1 MPATDSMAAGPDG
14 QSLLAAM
21 DLDDS
26 FAPVRTLA
34 EGEGGTTELVVRREP
49 RPGEPVLLVRKRMP
63 APLANEPAWRALQ
76 VAELA
81 GACDAAGADGAAGA
95 APGEAKAVPA
105 AKAAGVSRLPHVRE
119 LYRLPDALVAVYD
132 YVEGPTLRELV
143 QERGPLAPARAVSLS
158 RQLCQ
163 ALAPLHAAGVVHRD
177 IAPGNVVV
185 AADGAHLIDLGIAR
199 MRVDGASH
207 DTTRLGT
214 WGFAAPEQYGFAQ
227 TDARSDV
234 FSLGRVLTY
243 ALTAADPADASF
255 DSAAQESPLV
265 PPALREVI
273 KKATA
278 FEPSARYQSVGELER
293 ALAATLAGMDE
304 MRGVPAASAVSSG
317 VAGDAARAGYAHAAD
332 VAGTADT
339 AGGTRILRD
348 RDARPV
354 ERVRA
359 RELWMAFRAAGAGTK
374 AACVLL
380 AAFVAFSTVL
390 LAVSCWYMVF
400 RPTDEYGLYSAA
412 LGAGL
417 AVWVAFAFGWEPV
430 CCLLRLG
437 RYGRADGRVRVLVR
451 REGMHLLWL
460 AALFALDIVAVA
472 IAGAASGVSVGT

>member
-1 MPATDSMAAGPDG
+1 MPAIDSTLADPDD
-14 QSLLAAM
+14 QALLAAM

-26 FAPVRTLA
+26 FVPVRVLA
-34 EGEGGTTELVVRREP
+34 QGDGGTTELVARREP

-63 APLANEPAWRALQ
+63 APLANESAWRALQ

-81 GACDAAGADGAAGA
+81 GTRDAAGADGAAGA
-95 APGEAKAVPA
+95 APGEVTAVPA

-143 QERGPLAPARAVSLS
+143 QERGPLAPARAVALA

-234 FSLGRVLTY
+234 FSLGRVLAY

-255 DSAAQESPLV
+255 DSAARESPLV

-278 FEPSARYQSVGELER
+278 FEPSARFQSVGELER
-293 ALAATLAGMDE
+293 ALAATLAGVDSTRVE
-304 MRGVPAASAVSSG
+304 PAASAVSSDG
-317 VAGDAARAGYAHAAD
+317 AADASRAGDVHAAG
-332 VAGTADT
+332 VAGTAGT
-339 AGGTRILRD
+339 AGDARALRD

-359 RELWMAFRAAGAGTK
+359 RDLWMAFRAAGAGTK

-400 RPTDEYGLYSAA
+400 RPTVAYGQYSAV
-412 LGAGL
+412 LGVGL
-417 AVWVAFAFGWEPV
+417 AVWVAFAFGWEPA
-430 CCLLRLG
+430 CCLLGLG
-437 RYGRADGRVRVLVR
+437 RYGHVDRRVRVLVR

-472 IAGAASGVSVGT
+472 IVG

>member
-1 MPATDSMAAGPDG
+1 MPAIDSTLADPDD
-14 QSLLAAM
+14 QALLAAM

-34 EGEGGTTELVVRREP
+34 EGDGGTTELVVRREP

-81 GACDAAGADGAAGA
+81 GAGAAAGKPTAGEPA
-95 APGEAKAVPA
+95 TVPSAEAS
-105 AKAAGVSRLPHVRE
+105 GVSRLPRVRE

-143 QERGPLAPARAVSLS
+143 RERGPLAPGRAVALA

-177 IAPGNVVV
+177 VAPGNVVV
-185 AADGAHLIDLGIAR
+185 AADGVHLIDLGIAR

-234 FSLGRVLTY
+234 FSLGRLLTY
-243 ALTAADPADASF
+243 ALTAADPTDASF
-255 DSAAQESPLV
+255 DSAAKESPLV
-265 PPALREVI
+265 PPALCEVI

-278 FEPSARYQSVGELER
+278 FEPSARYQSAGDLDR
-293 ALAATLAGMDE
+293 ALAATLAGVDST
-304 MRGVPAASAVSSG
+304 RVVPATLAASSDA
-317 VAGDAARAGYAHAAD
+317 AGDARA
-332 VAGTADT
+332 
-339 AGGTRILRD
+339 LRD

-359 RELWMAFRAAGAGTK
+359 RDLWTAFRAAGAGTK

-380 AAFVAFSTVL
+380 AACVAFSTVL

-400 RPTDEYGLYSAA
+400 RPTVAYGQYSAV
-412 LGAGL
+412 LGVGL
-417 AVWVAFAFGWEPV
+417 AVWAAFAFGWEPV

-437 RYGRADGRVRVLVR
+437 RYGHVDGRVRVLAR
-451 REGMHLLWL
+451 REGEYLLWL
-460 AALFALDIVAVA
+460 VVLFALDIVAVA
-472 IAGAASGVSVGT
+472 LVG

>member
-1 MPATDSMAAGPDG
+1 MPAIDSTLADPDD
-14 QSLLAAM
+14 QALLAAM

-34 EGEGGTTELVVRREP
+34 EGDGGTTELVVRREP

-81 GACDAAGADGAAGA
+81 DACDAAGADGAAGA
-95 APGEAKAVPA
+95 APGEATAVPA
-105 AKAAGVSRLPHVRE
+105 ANVEGVSRLPHVRE

-143 QERGPLAPARAVSLS
+143 RERGPLAPVRAVALA

-234 FSLGRVLTY
+234 FSLGRVLAY

-278 FEPSARYQSVGELER
+278 FEPSARYQSAGELER
-293 ALAATLAGMDE
+293 ALAATIAGVDSTRVE
-304 MRGVPAASAVSSG
+304 PAALAASSDA
-317 VAGDAARAGYAHAAD
+317 AGDARA
-332 VAGTADT
+332 
-339 AGGTRILRD
+339 LRD

-359 RELWMAFRAAGAGTK
+359 RDLWTAFRAAGAGTK

-380 AAFVAFSTVL
+380 AACVAFSTVL

-400 RPTDEYGLYSAA
+400 RPTVAYGQYSAV
-412 LGAGL
+412 LGVGL
-417 AVWVAFAFGWEPV
+417 AVWAAFAFGWEPV

-437 RYGRADGRVRVLVR
+437 RYGHVDGRVRVLAR
-451 REGMHLLWL
+451 REGEYLLWL
-460 AALFALDIVAVA
+460 VVLFALDIVAVA
-472 IAGAASGVSVGT
+472 LVG

>member
-1 MPATDSMAAGPDG
+1 MPGRA
-14 QSLLAAM
+14 LAQG
-21 DLDDS
+21 D
-26 FAPVRTLA
+26 
-34 EGEGGTTELVVRREP
+34 GGTTELVARREP
-49 RPGEPVLLVRKRMP
+49 RPGEPVLLVRKRVP

-81 GACDAAGADGAAGA
+81 GTCDAAGADGAAGA

-143 QERGPLAPARAVSLS
+143 RERGPLAPGCAVALA

-234 FSLGRVLTY
+234 FSLGRVLAY

-265 PPALREVI
+265 SPALRKVI

-278 FEPSARYQSVGELER
+278 FEPSSRYQSTGELER
-293 ALAATLAGMDE
+293 ALAATIAGVDST
-304 MRGVPAASAVSSG
+304 RVDPAASAVSYG
-317 VAGDAARAGYAHAAD
+317 VAGDAARAGDANAAD
-332 VAGTADT
+332 VAGTAGD
-339 AGGTRILRD
+339 ARALRD

-359 RELWMAFRAAGAGTK
+359 RELWMAFRAVGAGTK

-380 AAFVAFSTVL
+380 AAFVAFSIVL

-430 CCLLRLG
+430 CCLLGLG
-437 RYGRADGRVRVLVR
+437 RYGRTDGRVRVLVR

-460 AALFALDIVAVA
+460 VVLFALDIVAVA
-472 IAGAASGVSVGT
+472 IVGAASGVSVGT

>member
-1 MPATDSMAAGPDG
+1 MASADPEGEA
-14 QSLLAAM
+14 LLAAM

-26 FAPVRTLA
+26 FVPVRTLA
-34 EGEGGTTELVVRREP
+34 EGDGGTTELVARREP

-81 GACDAAGADGAAGA
+81 GVGTAAGE
-95 APGEAKAVPA
+95 PTAVPSA
-105 AKAAGVSRLPHVRE
+105 EAAGVSRLPRVRE

-143 QERGPLAPARAVSLS
+143 RERGPLAPGHAAALA

-177 IAPGNVVV
+177 VAPGNVVV

-234 FSLGRVLTY
+234 FSLGRVLAY
-243 ALTAADPADASF
+243 ALTAADPQDASF
-255 DSAAQESPLV
+255 DSVAQESPLV

-278 FEPSARYQSVGELER
+278 FEPSARYQSVDELER
-293 ALAATLAGMDE
+293 ALAAKLAGVDST
-304 MRGVPAASAVSSG
+304 RVVPAVSAASPGA
-317 VAGDAARAGYAHAAD
+317 AGDASRAGDAHAVG
-332 VAGTADT
+332 VAGTAGD
-339 AGGTRILRD
+339 ARVLRD

-354 ERVRA
+354 ERARA
-359 RELWMAFRAAGAGTK
+359 RELWTAFRAAGAGTK
-374 AACVLL
+374 VACVLL

-400 RPTDEYGLYSAA
+400 RPTDEYGLYSAV

-417 AVWVAFAFGWEPV
+417 AVWVAFAFGWEPA
-430 CCLLRLG
+430 CCLLGLG
-437 RYGRADGRVRVLVR
+437 RYDRADGRVRVLAR

-460 AALFALDIVAVA
+460 AVLFALDIVAVA
-472 IAGAASGVSVGT
+472 IVG

>member
-1 MPATDSMAAGPDG
+1 MPAIDSTLADPDD
-14 QSLLAAM
+14 QALLTAM

-26 FAPVRTLA
+26 FVPVRTLA
-34 EGEGGTTELVVRREP
+34 QGDGGTTELVARREP
-49 RPGEPVLLVRKRMP
+49 RPGEPVLLVRKRVP

-81 GACDAAGADGAAGA
+81 GTCDAAGADGAAGA

-143 QERGPLAPARAVSLS
+143 RERGPLAPGCAVALA

-234 FSLGRVLTY
+234 FSLGRVLAY

-265 PPALREVI
+265 SPALRKVI

-278 FEPSARYQSVGELER
+278 FEPSSRYQSTGELER
-293 ALAATLAGMDE
+293 ALAATIAGVDST
-304 MRGVPAASAVSSG
+304 RVDPAASAVSYG
-317 VAGDAARAGYAHAAD
+317 VAGDAARAGDANAAD
-332 VAGTADT
+332 VAGTAGD
-339 AGGTRILRD
+339 ARALRD

-359 RELWMAFRAAGAGTK
+359 RELWMAFRAVGAGTK

-430 CCLLRLG
+430 CCLLGLG
-437 RYGRADGRVRVLVR
+437 RYGRTDGRVRVLVR

-460 AALFALDIVAVA
+460 VVLFALDIVAVA
-472 IAGAASGVSVGT
+472 IVGAASGVSVGT

>member
-1 MPATDSMAAGPDG
+1 MPAADSTATGPDD
-14 QSLLAAM
+14 QALLAAM

-34 EGEGGTTELVVRREP
+34 EGDGGTTELVVRREP

-63 APLANEPAWRALQ
+63 APLANESAWRALQ

-81 GACDAAGADGAAGA
+81 GVGTAAGGPAAGEPATASA
-95 APGEAKAVPA
+95 AE
-105 AKAAGVSRLPHVRE
+105 AAGVSRLPHVRE

-143 QERGPLAPARAVSLS
+143 REQGPLAPARAVALA

-199 MRVDGASH
+199 VRVDGASH

-234 FSLGRVLTY
+234 FSLGRVLAY
-243 ALTAADPADASF
+243 ALTAADPQDASF
-255 DSAAQESPLV
+255 DSAAKESPLV
-265 PPALREVI
+265 PPALRAVV

-278 FEPSARYQSVGELER
+278 FEPSARFQSVGELER

-304 MRGVPAASAVSSG
+304 MRGVPAASAVSSDG
-317 VAGDAARAGYAHAAD
+317 AADASRAGDVHAAG
-332 VAGTADT
+332 VAGTAGT
-339 AGGTRILRD
+339 AGTAGDARALRD

-359 RELWMAFRAAGAGTK
+359 WELWTAFRAAGAGTK

-430 CCLLRLG
+430 CCLLGLG
-437 RYGRADGRVRVLVR
+437 RYGRTDGRVRVLVR

-460 AALFALDIVAVA
+460 VVLFALDIVAVA
-472 IAGAASGVSVGT
+472 IAG

>member
-1 MPATDSMAAGPDG
+1 MPATDSEAAGLDD
-14 QSLLAAM
+14 QALLAAM

-34 EGEGGTTELVVRREP
+34 EGDGGTTELVVRREP

-63 APLANEPAWRALQ
+63 APLANESAWRALQ

-81 GACDAAGADGAAGA
+81 GAGTAAGEPAMA
-95 APGEAKAVPA
+95 PA

-143 QERGPLAPARAVSLS
+143 RERGPLAPARAVALA

-234 FSLGRVLTY
+234 FSLGRALAY
-243 ALTAADPADASF
+243 ALTAADPQDASF
-255 DSAAQESPLV
+255 DSAAKESPLV
-265 PPALREVI
+265 PPALRAVI

-278 FEPSARYQSVGELER
+278 FEPSARFQSVGELER

-304 MRGVPAASAVSSG
+304 MRGVPAASAVSSDG
-317 VAGDAARAGYAHAAD
+317 AADASRAGDVHAAG
-332 VAGTADT
+332 VAGTAGD
-339 AGGTRILRD
+339 ARALRD

-359 RELWMAFRAAGAGTK
+359 WELWTAFRAAGAGTK

-430 CCLLRLG
+430 CCLLGLG
-437 RYGRADGRVRVLVR
+437 RYGRTDGRVRVLVR

-460 AALFALDIVAVA
+460 VVLFALDIVAVA
-472 IAGAASGVSVGT
+472 IVGAASGVSVGT

>member
-1 MPATDSMAAGPDG
+1 MASADPED
-14 QSLLAAM
+14 QALLAAM

-26 FAPVRTLA
+26 FVPVRTLA
-34 EGEGGTTELVVRREP
+34 EGDGGTTELVARRVA
-49 RPGEPVLLVRKRMP
+49 RAGEPALLVRKRMP

-81 GACDAAGADGAAGA
+81 AADAEAG
-95 APGEAKAVPA
+95 EPA
-105 AKAAGVSRLPHVRE
+105 AKAGDHSMGDGPAKGVGPAKDSGVSRLPRVRE

-143 QERGPLAPARAVSLS
+143 SGRGPLAAEAAVALA

-177 IAPGNVVV
+177 VAPGNVVV

-234 FSLGRVLTY
+234 FSLGRVLAY
-243 ALTAADPADASF
+243 ALTAADPQDASF
-255 DSAAQESPLV
+255 DAAAQESPLV
-265 PPALREVI
+265 PPDLRDVI
-273 KKATA
+273 RKATS
-278 FEPSARYQSVGELER
+278 FEPSARYQSVGELDR
-293 ALAATLAGMDE
+293 ALAATQAGLVSP
-304 MRGVPAASAVSSG
+304 RGAVG
-317 VAGDAARAGYAHAAD
+317 
-332 VAGTADT
+332 
-339 AGGTRILRD
+339 
-348 RDARPV
+348 DARPARFWGARSV
-354 ERVRA
+354 GHVRA
-359 RELWMAFRAAGAGTK
+359 RDLWTAFRAAGAGTR

-380 AAFVAFSTVL
+380 AAFAAFSTVL

-400 RPTDEYGLYSAA
+400 RPTDEYGPYSAA
-412 LGAGL
+412 LGVGL

-430 CCLLRLG
+430 CCMLGLG
-437 RYGRADGRVRVLVR
+437 RYDRPDGRVRVLLR
-451 REGMHLLWL
+451 REVMYLLWL
-460 AALFALDIVAVA
+460 AALFALDIAAVV
-472 IAGAASGVSVGT
+472 IAGASNGAVVGA

>member
-1 MPATDSMAAGPDG
+1 MALADPEG
-14 QSLLAAM
+14 QALLAAM

-26 FAPVRTLA
+26 FVPVRTLG
-34 EGEGGTTELVVRREP
+34 EGDGGTTELVARRVA
-49 RPGEPVLLVRKRMP
+49 RAGEPALLVRKRMP

-81 GACDAAGADGAAGA
+81 AADAEAGE
-95 APGEAKAVPA
+95 PAVMPA
-105 AKAAGVSRLPHVRE
+105 AKASGPSKEDGPAKDPGVSRLPRVRE

-143 QERGPLAPARAVSLS
+143 SGRGPLTAEAAVALA

-177 IAPGNVVV
+177 VAPGNVVV

-234 FSLGRVLTY
+234 FSLGRVLAY
-243 ALTAADPADASF
+243 ALTAADPQDASF
-255 DSAAQESPLV
+255 DAAAQESPLV
-265 PPALREVI
+265 PPDLRDVI
-273 KKATA
+273 GKATS
-278 FEPSARYQSVGELER
+278 FEPSARYQSVGELDR
-293 ALAATLAGMDE
+293 ALAATQANLVAP
-304 MRGVPAASAVSSG
+304 RGAVG
-317 VAGDAARAGYAHAAD
+317 
-332 VAGTADT
+332 
-339 AGGTRILRD
+339 
-348 RDARPV
+348 DARPARV
-354 ERVRA
+354 WGTRSAGHVRA
-359 RELWMAFRAAGAGTK
+359 RDLWTAFRAAGAGTR

-380 AAFVAFSTVL
+380 ATFVAFSTVL

-412 LGAGL
+412 LGVGL
-417 AVWVAFAFGWEPV
+417 AVWVALAFGWEPV
-430 CCLLRLG
+430 CCMLGLG
-437 RYGRADGRVRVLVR
+437 RYDRPDGCVRVLLH
-451 REGMHLLWL
+451 REVMHLLWL
-460 AALFALDIVAVA
+460 AALFALDIAAVA
-472 IAGAASGVSVGT
+472 IAGASNGAVVGA

>member
-1 MPATDSMAAGPDG
+1 MPAADSAMTGPDG
-14 QSLLAAM
+14 QALLAAM

-26 FAPVRTLA
+26 FAPVRMLA
-34 EGEGGTTELVVRREP
+34 EGDGGTTELVVRREP

-63 APLANEPAWRALQ
+63 APLANESAWRALQ

-81 GACDAAGADGAAGA
+81 SAGTAAGALATGVPT
-95 APGEAKAVPA
+95 APSAE
-105 AKAAGVSRLPHVRE
+105 AAGVSRLPRVRE

-132 YVEGPTLRELV
+132 YVEGPTLREYV
-143 QERGPLAPARAVSLS
+143 QERGPLAPGRAVALA

-177 IAPGNVVV
+177 VAPGNVVV

-199 MRVDGASH
+199 VRVDGASH

-234 FSLGRVLTY
+234 FSLGRVLAY
-243 ALTAADPADASF
+243 ALTAADPQDASF
-255 DSAAQESPLV
+255 DSVAQESPLV
-265 PPALREVI
+265 PPALRAVI

-278 FEPSARYQSVGELER
+278 FEPSGRYQSVGDLER
-293 ALAATLAGMDE
+293 ALAATQVGADAA
-304 MRGVPAASAVSSG
+304 RAVPATSAVSSG
-317 VAGDAARAGYAHAAD
+317 AAGDVARARDAHALG
-332 VAGTADT
+332 VAGTAGD
-339 AGGTRILRD
+339 ARVLRD
-348 RDARPV
+348 RDVPPV
-354 ERVRA
+354 ERVRG
-359 RELWMAFRAAGAGTK
+359 RDLWTAFRAAGAGTK
-374 AACVLL
+374 TACVLL

-400 RPTDEYGLYSAA
+400 RPTDEFGLYSAV

-430 CCLLRLG
+430 CCLLGLG
-437 RYGRADGRVRVLVR
+437 RYGRTDGRVRVLVR

-460 AALFALDIVAVA
+460 TALFALDIVAVA
-472 IAGAASGVSVGT
+472 IVGAASGASVGA

>member
-1 MPATDSMAAGPDG
+1 MPAIDSTLADPDD
-14 QSLLAAM
+14 QALLTAM

-26 FAPVRTLA
+26 FVPVRTLA
-34 EGEGGTTELVVRREP
+34 EGDGGTTELVVRREP
-49 RPGEPVLLVRKRMP
+49 RPGAPVLLVRKRMP
-63 APLANEPAWRALQ
+63 APLATEPAWRALQ

-143 QERGPLAPARAVSLS
+143 RERGPLAPGCAVALA

-265 PPALREVI
+265 SPALRKVI

-278 FEPSARYQSVGELER
+278 FEPSSRYQSTGELER
-293 ALAATLAGMDE
+293 ALAATIAGVDST
-304 MRGVPAASAVSSG
+304 RVAPAASAVSYG
-317 VAGDAARAGYAHAAD
+317 VAGDAARAGDANAAD
-332 VAGTADT
+332 VAGTAGD
-339 AGGTRILRD
+339 ARALRD

-354 ERVRA
+354 ERGRA
-359 RELWMAFRAAGAGTK
+359 RELWMAFRAVGAGT
-374 AACVLL
+374 
-380 AAFVAFSTVL
+380 
-390 LAVSCWYMVF
+390 
-400 RPTDEYGLYSAA
+400 
-412 LGAGL
+412 
-417 AVWVAFAFGWEPV
+417 
-430 CCLLRLG
+430 
-437 RYGRADGRVRVLVR
+437 
-451 REGMHLLWL
+451 
-460 AALFALDIVAVA
+460 
-472 IAGAASGVSVGT
+472 

>member
-1 MPATDSMAAGPDG
+1 MPAADSEAAGLDD
-14 QSLLAAM
+14 QALLAAM

-26 FAPVRTLA
+26 FVPVRTLA
-34 EGEGGTTELVVRREP
+34 EGDGGTTELVVRREP

-63 APLANEPAWRALQ
+63 APLANESAWRALQ

-81 GACDAAGADGAAGA
+81 GAGTAAGEPAMA
-95 APGEAKAVPA
+95 PA
-105 AKAAGVSRLPHVRE
+105 AEAAGVSRLPHVRE

-132 YVEGPTLRELV
+132 YVAGPTLRELV
-143 QERGPLAPARAVSLS
+143 RERGPLAPARAVALA

-234 FSLGRVLTY
+234 FSLGRVLAY

-265 PPALREVI
+265 SPALRKVI

-278 FEPSARYQSVGELER
+278 FEPSSRYQSTGELER
-293 ALAATLAGMDE
+293 ALAATIAGVDST
-304 MRGVPAASAVSSG
+304 RVDPAASAVSYG
-317 VAGDAARAGYAHAAD
+317 VAGDAARAGDANAAD
-332 VAGTADT
+332 VAGTAGD
-339 AGGTRILRD
+339 ARALRD

-359 RELWMAFRAAGAGTK
+359 RELWMAFRAVGAGTK

-380 AAFVAFSTVL
+380 AAFVAFSIVL

-430 CCLLRLG
+430 CCLLGLG
-437 RYGRADGRVRVLVR
+437 RYGRTDGRVRVLVR

-460 AALFALDIVAVA
+460 VVLFALDIVAVA
-472 IAGAASGVSVGT
+472 IVGAASGVSVGT